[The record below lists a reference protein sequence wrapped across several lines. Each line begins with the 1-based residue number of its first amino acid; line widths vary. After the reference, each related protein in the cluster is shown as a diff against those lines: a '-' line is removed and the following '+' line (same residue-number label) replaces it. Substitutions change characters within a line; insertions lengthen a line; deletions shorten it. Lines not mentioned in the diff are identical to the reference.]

1 MSEHAEK
8 IVNAIAKGNNIEAE
22 DAFKDAMT
30 QNVADALE
38 TRKQDVSNLDYKMI
52 SEIKF
57 FKNFHVIPA
66 LIANIIIT

>member
-38 TRKQDVSNLDYKMI
+38 TRKQDVSKTFVSSSQSKENTDE
-52 SEIKF
+52 SEE
-57 FKNFHVIPA
+57 V
-66 LIANIIIT
+66 